1 MANVSKLKLI
11 QDKRRAISLQIVR
24 QREILTA
31 LETQERELE
40 IAERVLVALDLESVP
55 EIAPEQEQHVTL
67 TATDLAVGKPEGIPT
82 MPQMILEALY
92 EAKARGVRGL
102 EPKEITNFIAER
114 WWPAVTINAVGPIAW
129 RMHKGDRLSKRQ
141 SKYSLPKVTDETAV
155 TNVAA

>member
-1 MANVSKLKLI
+1 MANISKLKMI
-11 QDKRRAISLQIVR
+11 EDKLRAISLQIVQ
-24 QREILTA
+24 QREVLNGLEA
-31 LETQERELE
+31 QERDLET
-40 IAERVLVALDLESVP
+40 AKRVLTSLEAEVVEAVAAVD
-55 EIAPEQEQHVTL
+55 I
-67 TATDLAVGKPEGIPT
+67 TDAAVIKPQPGKPEGIPT

-102 EPKEITNFIAER
+102 EPKEIANFIAQK